1 MPNETNQTTIQA
13 ALPEPRPASRSPA
26 SVWRHLPAIAKCI
39 VIVPLTMALLGAEIE
54 LRLSPQLDVLL
65 TAAGAWAMW
74 AWFNGRRPPSD

>member
-1 MPNETNQTTIQA
+1 MPNETNQTIIQA
-13 ALPEPRPASRSPA
+13 ALPEPRRASRSPA

-65 TAAGAWAMW
+65 TAASVWGMW
-74 AWFNGRRPPSD
+74 TLITRKTPPSS

>member
-1 MPNETNQTTIQA
+1 MPNEMKRAAIQA
-13 ALPEPRPASRSPA
+13 PLPKPTQAPHRAP

-65 TAAGAWAMW
+65 TAAGVWGMW
-74 AWFNGRRPPSD
+74 AWLAG